1 MNSLSEV
8 MKIGS
13 QPIVWALCAV
23 TVVVSL
29 VQSVLFTRLAKKTAR
44 QAQISPQVTRTAF
57 RVGLISAIGPAIGV
71 FIVMVGLMTTIGAP
85 MAWLRLS
92 IIGAAPTELTAA
104 TLAAEAAGSGLGKD
118 NFTVGVMAVTWFAM
132 ALNGCGWLLVSGLGA
147 PYLEKIREKMGGGD
161 AKWLAMIGGAASLG
175 VFGYLCANDCRRGMG
190 NILAVAAGAISMVIL
205 VKFVVSK
212 HPKFSEY
219 SLGVA
224 MLIGMA
230 CAVLHDVAGF

>member
-1 MNSLSEV
+1 MQMVQIFTSLLLAAFV
-8 MKIGS
+8 GYIGAWYTGF
-13 QPIVWALCAV
+13 IEGNFALLLFLA
-23 TVVVSL
+23 TVVTGAYWL
-29 VQSVLFTRLAKKTAR
+29 VL
-44 QAQISPQVTRTAF
+44 
-57 RVGLISAIGPAIGV
+57 GV

-118 NFTVGVMAVTWFAM
+118 NFTIGVMAVTWFAM

-147 PYLEKIREKMGGGD
+147 PYLEKIREKMGGGN